1 MKIRKGYKN
10 VVLGYIEVV
19 CNKRFFF
26 NRYGFGF
33 FFSRIYVDYLG
44 GSLSMQIMQG
54 IGIDVYLRLVYI
66 DGIKESFRI

>member
-19 CNKRFFF
+19 CNKCFFF

-44 GSLSMQIMQG
+44 GSLNL
-54 IGIDVYLRLVYI
+54 YLLKERCLLYI
-66 DGIKESFRI
+66 VFI